1 MKHERASF
9 PRVQLVARVDEQPI
23 HEFPGL
29 ASHALPAAPPS
40 LQDEAWS
47 GTSMRQRINGRRL
60 AIWKQNSALLV
71 MTLPGVLLLL
81 VFAYL
86 PMVGLIVAFK
96 DYRASKGIFSSDWV
110 GFRNFFYLFQ
120 TDDARRIVANTLLM
134 NALFIVTTLV
144 GSLAIALLLYE
155 VRNSSNWLA
164 KFYQSTL
171 FFPYLFSYVIINYF
185 VFALLDTQNGLVDHF
200 LSGVG
205 MHPIDWYSS
214 PQYWPVILTLVNLW
228 KSGGFW
234 SIVYLAGIIAINP
247 EYYEA
252 ASIDGATTW
261 HKIRYITLP
270 LLKPLIIVNVLL
282 SIGKIFYADFGLFY
296 QVPRNLPQ
304 LYVTTDVIDTY
315 VYRTLTALGDVGMAS
330 AAGAFQAVVG
340 FTLVVV
346 ANWLVRRTDPER
358 AIF

>member
-1 MKHERASF
+1 MKRDRAILPRLSLF
-9 PRVQLVARVDEQPI
+9 ARVQERPVQARAARS
-23 HEFPGL
+23 
-29 ASHALPAAPPS
+29 ASALPTAAQAPS
-40 LQDEAWS
+40 GAARS
-47 GTSMRQRINGRRL
+47 TGFNRRRFT
-60 AIWKQNSALLV
+60 IWRQNSALLI
-71 MTLPGVLLLL
+71 MTLPGLVLLF

-86 PMVGLIVAFK
+86 PMIGLVVAFK
-96 DYRASKGIFSSDWV
+96 DYRASRGIFGSDWV
-110 GFRNFFYLFQ
+110 GFKNFLYLFQ
-120 TDDARRIVANTLLM
+120 TDDARRIVANTLFM

-155 VRNSSNWLA
+155 VRHSSTWLA

-200 LSGVG
+200 LANFGV
-205 MHPIDWYSS
+205 HPIDWYAS
-214 PQYWPVILTLVNLW
+214 PQYWPVILTFVNVW

-270 LLKPLIIVNVLL
+270 LLKPLIIINVLL

-330 AAGAFQAVVG
+330 AAGAFQAAVG
-340 FTLVVV
+340 FILVVLS
-346 ANWLVRRTDPER
+346 NWLVRRTDPER

>member
-1 MKHERASF
+1 MKRDRAIL
-9 PRVQLVARVDEQPI
+9 PRLPLFARVHAP
-23 HEFPGL
+23 PTL
-29 ASHALPAAPPS
+29 AREARSTSALPAPAQVPS
-40 LQDEAWS
+40 S
-47 GTSMRQRINGRRL
+47 VTRRSTL
-60 AIWKQNSALLV
+60 NRRRFRVWRQNSALLI
-71 MTLPGVLLLL
+71 MTLPGLALLL

-86 PMVGLIVAFK
+86 PMIGLVVAFK
-96 DYRASKGIFSSDWV
+96 DYRASKGIFGSDWV
-110 GFRNFFYLFQ
+110 GFKNFLYLFQ
-120 TDDARRIVANTLLM
+120 TDDARRIVANTLFM

-155 VRNSSNWLA
+155 VRNSSKWLS

-200 LSGVG
+200 LANFGV
-205 MHPIDWYSS
+205 HPIDWYAA

-252 ASIDGATTW
+252 ASLDGATAW
-261 HKIRYITLP
+261 QKIRYITLP
-270 LLKPLIIVNVLL
+270 MLKPLIIINVLL

-304 LYVTTDVIDTY
+304 LFVTTDVIDTY

-330 AAGAFQAVVG
+330 AAGAFQAMVG
-340 FTLVVV
+340 FTLVVL